1 MSDAHDAV
9 GAHDACIQAA
19 YKHMM
24 DIVSYDRLLRS
35 FFWSFFSD
43 PLAIRFLELPGPPA
57 SEQVRL
63 LDERLLDELRL
74 VCSKLKFKCS
84 Y

>member
-1 MSDAHDAV
+1 MMLYGVHT
-9 GAHDACIQAA
+9 
-19 YKHMM
+19 M

-63 LDERLLDELRL
+63 LDERLLDELLL